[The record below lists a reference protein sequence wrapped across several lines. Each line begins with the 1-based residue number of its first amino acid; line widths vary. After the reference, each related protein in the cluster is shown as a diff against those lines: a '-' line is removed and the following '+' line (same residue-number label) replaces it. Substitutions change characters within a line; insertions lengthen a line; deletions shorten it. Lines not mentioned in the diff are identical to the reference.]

1 MSKAKSPMV
10 QSPMEQALSAARAA
24 AARGEVPVG
33 AVLVDGATGGVM
45 AVAGNRTRELADP
58 TAHAEMLVLREA
70 AAKPGATR
78 LFGCDLYVTLE
89 PCAMCAGAISL
100 ARVRRLYFAA
110 YDPKSGGV
118 EHGGRLV
125 GRWLRGR
132 QLLYSRTHHHWPPS
146 HSLIISLIVVDQFI
160 YPTVLEHLDG
170 RRGGGTLPGWK
181 LESIVSHRSKLG
193 HRPPRCSRQ

>member
-1 MSKAKSPMV
+1 
-10 QSPMEQALSAARAA
+10 MEQALSAARAA

-118 EHGGRLV
+118 EHGARVFEHPTCHHKPQVV
-125 GRWLRGR
+125 GGVAETESAK
-132 QLLYSRTHHHWPPS
+132 LLTEFFR
-146 HSLIISLIVVDQFI
+146 
-160 YPTVLEHLDG
+160 E
-170 RRGGGTLPGWK
+170 RR
-181 LESIVSHRSKLG
+181 
-193 HRPPRCSRQ
+193 